1 MEITAASRRL
11 SANFCSNLAGIRPQ
25 ADPMKTSL
33 TTASG
38 AFRLLLTGVAAGV
51 LLACQVGLAQ
61 PAIELPDPSPSA
73 SGRLDALSRE
83 LEAAVASSPQLAGAW
98 VSVEIDDQAGDT
110 ESADRFV
117 FRRTL
122 DATKA
127 DAQRSEI
134 DRIIRSLLPAGGFRV
149 DAASDRTLPLGSLLG
164 SLRDL
169 TSRDVRF
176 EGCKVLDA
184 GYRPNADSESLDL
197 VPRFQVAR
205 EGQFEALIDEC
216 RKLVA
221 REPRW
226 HGIAVQ
232 DLDKNK
238 GQMQLVPEVGTPDAN
253 QLLRTIGDAIATIPE
268 LQGSWIDVETDDQ
281 GHPDVAPL
289 VYRFTRGFDNSRV
302 ATQSAAMD
310 SLIQRLV
317 PNGRFRID
325 SSKDKSLP
333 LSELLESLRNQI
345 DIDSR
350 FAGCWL
356 SDATYRYN
364 EDDETFDLVL
374 HGRAWKSNQDEM
386 LAELCRYAM
395 QRDPIWQSM
404 GVKLQDPKRGDFTLT
419 TPALDRSAVYFS
431 QAMHH
436 FWKREYGEAD
446 RLLAL
451 ACIED
456 PDNVTYRYWRAIGD
470 FERGDEAL
478 AETRILNTVIGYD
491 LKMNS
496 RRYNEVLKSIYRIQ
510 GPVRHKLIAAERKA
524 MIAATSPRSA
534 GNGAIAA
541 GR

>member
-1 MEITAASRRL
+1 
-11 SANFCSNLAGIRPQ
+11 
-25 ADPMKTSL
+25 MKTSL

-83 LEAAVASSPQLAGAW
+83 LEAAVASSPQLVGAW

-149 DAASDRTLPLGSLLG
+149 DAASDRPLPLGSLLG

-289 VYRFTRGFDNSRV
+289 IYRFTRGFDNSRV